1 MARLPLVSPLDR
13 ALFLKAQPYFEGL
26 APNLLALLA
35 SHGEEEFF
43 PAGSWIRRAG
53 EAIDRVHFFGAGRL
67 AVDHAFE
74 GRRGTVE
81 IEAPGAIG
89 LSDHFAGT
97 PVPPA
102 VRAVVDT
109 FCLSLATADFDQ
121 ILEDHFALVHVI
133 ARASCDSAVASFKS
147 QAAARS
153 DESGFEEAD
162 EIDTPAT
169 LDLVQRLARA
179 RRAPF
184 FKGTNLT
191 LLAELI
197 KLDEPE
203 RIAPGEAVWREGDPI
218 ERMCLI
224 LDGRFRTDGRFGT
237 AHAGAGAVL
246 GAWEIAATGPRFE
259 GWIAEAPSR
268 ILSIERE
275 LFVDLLEDH
284 FELAQTYLR
293 RVSKQVARGVRA
305 RAGLTLGTESNR

>member
-35 SHGEEEFF
+35 SHSEEAFF
-43 PAGSWIRRAG
+43 PAGAWIRRAG
-53 EAIDRVHFFGAGRL
+53 DPIEQIHFFGAGRL

-74 GRRGTVE
+74 GRRGSLE

-89 LSDHFAGT
+89 LADHFAGT

-109 FCLSLATADFDQ
+109 FCLTLATADLDQ
-121 ILEDHFALVHVI
+121 ILEDHFALVHTL

-153 DESGFEEAD
+153 DEIGFDDAD
-162 EIDTPAT
+162 GIDTPAT

-184 FKGTNLT
+184 LKGTNLT

-218 ERMCLI
+218 ERMCLV

-237 AHAGAGAVL
+237 AHAGAGAML

-259 GWIAEAPSR
+259 GWIAEVPSR
-268 ILSIERE
+268 ILAIERE

-284 FELAQTYLR
+284 FELAQAYLR
-293 RVSKQVARGVRA
+293 RLSEQVARGVRA
-305 RAGLTLGTESNR
+305 RARLALEAEPTR